1 MQSSPDHVR
10 QPALPLGMAQDVL
23 HVMDLQAPPARS
35 ACPTHCLV
43 CQTSVGMRST
53 ACGICGAGSYVAAQ
67 CSGSGAMCKEPHLCS
82 KQSAM
87 TRGSS

>member
-53 ACGICGAGSYVAAQ
+53 ACGICGAAHMLLHNAQ
-67 CSGSGAMCKEPHLCS
+67 GQGQCARSHTCAP
-82 KQSAM
+82 
-87 TRGSS
+87 SSLL